1 MGKLL
6 PEVGLPQ
13 QGAELFHHQMQTN
26 ITAFNN
32 TCGTTELL
40 SMMGETGL
48 NIIVGLKWTISTK
61 Q

>member
-26 ITAFNN
+26 ITAFNG

-40 SMMGETGL
+40 NMMGE
-48 NIIVGLKWTISTK
+48 NRPEYNCRFEMENTK